1 MSAYRN
7 DKKPG
12 TMMPATPLM
21 KESNQFFDNTPLDP
35 GMTGGMGAVPGFIGT
50 ATSEIVDGAAVASTA
65 MGTSGGM
72 AQGQTKPTNM
82 G

>member
-7 DKKPG
+7 GKKPG
-12 TMMPATPLM
+12 TMMPAAPLM

-35 GMTGGMGAVPGFIGT
+35 GMTGGMVAVPGFIGT
-50 ATSEIVDGAAVASTA
+50 ATSEIVDGSTVASTA
-65 MGTSGGM
+65 MGNSAAM